1 MARPRVLLATEGTY
15 PFHQGGVSTW
25 CNTLVHHLSS
35 VDFVIFAVAM
45 NPYVS
50 NQFSLPANVLR
61 IIAVPLWGMQDP
73 SEHRDDLVYSEI
85 FLQKQRTGNA
95 EIESLFLPVFQTFLD
110 SLIRDHRGPLG
121 AALSQMYRY
130 FRTYDYQETFKNP
143 AVWDVYKTWV
153 MSTADQGYWQQPSIF
168 ESVQGLGWIYH
179 FLTVLNN
186 AIPPV
191 DMVHSSAAAFCGI
204 AGIVSKLTFGTP
216 YLLTEHGVYLRE
228 QYLSIGRS
236 NMTPFSKRFL
246 LALVKAIA
254 QENLHYAD
262 ELVPVCA
269 FNSRWERV
277 LGADESKIRV
287 IYNGVDPAV
296 FRPAS
301 ASRPPHETVEI
312 LAVAR
317 VDPNKDLETLLKA
330 IHQVQSFGYRVHV
343 RVLGSVSVPTYADK
357 ITQLQKEL
365 GLDEVVEF
373 LGHQQDI
380 SEAYRQ
386 ADIAVQSSVTEA
398 FPYSVIEAMMSG
410 LPMVATDVGGTREA
424 LGSAGILVP
433 SRDPFQLALGI
444 AMLASN
450 AELRHRLGAEAQE
463 RAARYFDIAKTMK
476 AFLALYTEWQKNA
489 PRHPDNNADSV
500 VTMVARGWALAKI
513 GARREA
519 LSEYGKAL
527 TELSGQAGGIVVLR
541 EIARL
546 HWEEGHA
553 DNAYASLIKARL
565 LERIYTSSEPQA
577 AS

>member
-1 MARPRVLLATEGTY
+1 MIRPRVLLATEGTY

-25 CNTLVHHLSS
+25 CDTLVHRLSS

-50 NQFSLPANVLR
+50 SQFSLPTNVQR
-61 IIAVPLWGMQDP
+61 VIAVPLWGMQDP
-73 SEHRDDLVYSEI
+73 SEHRDDLAYSEI
-85 FLQKQRTGNA
+85 FLQKQRTGRA
-95 EIESLFLPVFQTFLD
+95 EIQSLFLPVFETFLD
-110 SLIRDHRGPLG
+110 TLIGGQPGSLGV
-121 AALSQMYRY
+121 ALSQMYRY

-143 AVWDVYKTWV
+143 AVWDAYKTWV
-153 MSTADQGYWQQPSIF
+153 MKTAEQGYWQQPSIF
-168 ESVQGLGWIYH
+168 ESVQGLGWLYH
-179 FLTVLNN
+179 FLTVINN

-204 AGIVSKLTFGTP
+204 TGIVSKLTFGTP

-228 QYLSIGRS
+228 QYLGIGRS

-246 LALVKAIA
+246 ITLVKAIT

-277 LGADESKIRV
+277 LGADASKIRV
-287 IYNGVDPAV
+287 IYNGVDPAI
-296 FRPAS
+296 FHPALLPS
-301 ASRPPHETVEI
+301 PPRETLEI
-312 LAVAR
+312 LSVAR

-330 IHQVQSFGYRVHV
+330 VHQVRAFGYRVHV
-343 RVLGSVSVPTYADK
+343 RVLGSVSVPTYAEK

-365 GLDEVVEF
+365 GLDDVVEF
-373 LGHQQDI
+373 MGHQQDI
-380 SEAYRQ
+380 SDAYRK

-424 LGSAGILVP
+424 LGTTGILVP

-450 AELRHRLGAEAQE
+450 AELRHRLGAEAQK
-463 RAARYFDIAKTMK
+463 RARHHFDISTTMN
-476 AFLALYTEWQKNA
+476 AFLALYNDWQKKA
-489 PRHPDNNADSV
+489 PPHSDNQKDSV
-500 VTMVARGWALAKI
+500 VTMLARGWALAQI

-519 LSEYGKAL
+519 LSEYTRAL
-527 TELSGQAGGIVVLR
+527 QELSGRAGGIVVMR

-546 HWEEGHA
+546 HWEEGNT
-553 DNAYASLIKARL
+553 DNAYASLIKARI
-565 LERIYTSSEPQA
+565 LEKIYTSSEPKA